1 MTSHLTLLVGR
12 AGSGKTERVLDEYRL
27 ALREA
32 RERRRVGSTLWLA
45 PTHRARQAIVERLL
59 SAGDPVQLAPQVL
72 TFDVFAEKILT
83 AAGRPASPISPVMK
97 RLLLRRIVAELHAR
111 GSLASFA
118 PVVSTSGFLD
128 VVSSFI
134 SELKREEIWPE
145 DFLAACAQR
154 PGSRSQR
161 DAELGRI
168 YERYQAQLTAQDW
181 YDNEGRFWLART
193 ALAEGVRGPFASVEF
208 LAVDGFADFT
218 QTQYE
223 ILALLMG
230 WIGRATITL
239 PLEQPTTRSDLF
251 AKPNVAFAR
260 LQKHLPD
267 GASCR
272 IESLSADDST
282 WPSGL
287 ARSVAGLFTNPRTN
301 HSTDDAAGIEL
312 IAATG
317 PAGECEAVARRIKH
331 RLESGAA
338 PNQIVVAL
346 RAISEDGPAW
356 SDFLAEAGLPVW
368 CEAKLPLASSP
379 VVKALFSLLQLEL
392 ENWPF
397 ARLMSVLDSNLF
409 LPNWP
414 ETQSGRAVRSVA
426 AALRRLKLHAGRDLI
441 LRVLSRVATGLLQ
454 EETEVVSDED
464 DEEALPVSEGTAA
477 AIASQAEPLLA
488 RLSRTTERLRRKH
501 SLADWTDVLASLGK
515 ELGWSRS
522 DLGQQSNTE
531 SHEARDWDLLQR
543 IVRTA
548 AEADEKLAS
557 SPAAKPPR
565 KLPLLDLA
573 EFTAELRDL
582 LSGETIPIPADPGGC
597 VRVLDVEQVRHL
609 SVPHLFVVGLS
620 ESSFPQNRADDCL
633 FGDAERR
640 DLAARGLAL
649 RHREQHQQ
657 DEMFLFYNLVTKARA
672 SLTLSY
678 PAINRKGQPVFP
690 SPYVTAIRALF
701 TPAAL
706 LVAQEGQ
713 LDPVPLVDRALTAT
727 DLRLVAM
734 TEARAARPGLFNHL
748 LAKPEWQRVG
758 WNLLASLD
766 MNVHRFHTRGFTRY
780 EGRLELPQNLDALRK
795 RFGAQHQF
803 SATELEGYATCPFRF
818 WLGKVLKLDALPT
831 PEEGTD
837 YAARG
842 SLIHDVLAQLLVE
855 GMEDGHSCPSGLVT
869 EDRTGKSAHPPSWMD
884 SDEETLAA
892 RFRQLVDEHLG
903 RRFHE
908 TELQRALTR
917 IEAELLGQWGDAF
930 AKQQAEYREK
940 VSSAWTGRKPSLAP
954 EISFGSLPDAKPDD
968 LEPLHDPIVFG
979 DGDRAVRVRGRIDRV
994 DVGTVA
1000 GQTVF
1005 TVIDYKTG
1013 RPPKSNEAELQ
1024 SGRAIQLA
1032 LYALAVRRLGLAGP
1046 EAVPFQMGYWPIKE
1060 TGFKR
1065 GYQRETKSFDGLDV
1079 AVIDSLEQILDDVI
1093 PKLAEGLRSG
1103 KFLVENADRDCTG
1116 HCPYHTTCRVN
1127 QLRPLAESLHKIGD
1141 ILV

>member
-1 MTSHLTLLVGR
+1 MASQLTLFVGR
-12 AGSGKTERVLDEYRL
+12 AGSGKTERLLGEYCL

-32 RERRRVGSTLWLA
+32 RGRRRVGSVLWLA

-59 SAGDPVQLAPQVL
+59 SADEPVQLAPQVL
-72 TFDVFAEKILT
+72 TFDGFAEKILA
-83 AAGRPASPISPVMK
+83 AAGRPASPMSSVMK
-97 RLLLRRIVAELHAR
+97 RLLLRRIVAELHAS

-118 PVVSTSGFLD
+118 SVVHTSGFLD

-145 DFLAACAQR
+145 DFLAACARR

-181 YDNEGRFWLART
+181 YDSEGRFWLTRT

-218 QTQYE
+218 QTQSE
-223 ILALLMG
+223 ILGLLMG
-230 WIGRATITL
+230 WIGRTTITL
-239 PLEQPTTRSDLF
+239 PLEQPTSRTDLF
-251 AKPNVAFAR
+251 AKPEVALAQ
-260 LQKHLPD
+260 LQKHLPE
-267 GASCR
+267 GATCH
-272 IESLSADDST
+272 IELLTDKPST
-282 WPSGL
+282 WQPGL
-287 ARSVAGLFTNPRTN
+287 TRIVDGLFTNPRENRPTEDA
-301 HSTDDAAGIEL
+301 TDVGL

-317 PAGECEAVARRIKH
+317 PVGECEAVARRIKH
-331 RLESGAA
+331 LLESGVA
-338 PNQIVVAL
+338 PKQIIVAL
-346 RAISEDGPAW
+346 RSITDDGPAW
-356 SDFLAEAGLPVW
+356 NDFLTEAGIPTW

-409 LPNWP
+409 LPRWP
-414 ETQSGRAVRSVA
+414 ETQSGRAARSVA
-426 AALRRLKLHAGRDLI
+426 SALRRLKLHAGRDLM
-441 LRVLSRVATGLLQ
+441 LRVLSRVATGLIPDESSL
-454 EETEVVSDED
+454 EPDADDED
-464 DEEALPVSEGTAA
+464 SPRLAESSAA
-477 AIASQAEPLLA
+477 EMASLAEPLLT

-501 SLADWTDVLASLGK
+501 TLVDWTDTLATLGRD
-515 ELGWSRS
+515 LGWSRVGLLAE
-522 DLGQQSNTE
+522 DNTD
-531 SHEARDWDLLQR
+531 SLEARDWDLLQR

-548 AEADEKLAS
+548 AEADEKLVS
-557 SPAAKPPR
+557 SPDAKPNR
-565 KLPLLDLA
+565 KLPMLDLA

-582 LSGETIPIPADPGGC
+582 LSGETIPIAADPGGC

-620 ESSFPQNRADDCL
+620 ESSFPQNRPDDCL

-640 DLAARGLAL
+640 DLAARGVAL

-690 SPYVTAIRALF
+690 SPYVTAIRSLF
-701 TPAAL
+701 TDAAL
-706 LVAQEGQ
+706 PIMHEGQ
-713 LDPVPLVDRALTAT
+713 LDPVPNVNRALTAT

-758 WNLLASLD
+758 WNLLATLD
-766 MNVHRFHTRGFTRY
+766 MNTHRFHTRGFTGY
-780 EGRLELPQNLDALRK
+780 EGRLELPQNLEALRR
-795 RFGAQHQF
+795 RFGSHHQF

-842 SLIHDVLAQLLVE
+842 SLIHDVLAELLIE
-855 GMEDGHSCPSGLVT
+855 GMEL
-869 EDRTGKSAHPPSWMD
+869 
-884 SDEETLAA
+884 DEEDLAA
-892 RFRQLVDEHLG
+892 RFRQLVEEQLSG
-903 RRFHE
+903 RFHE

-917 IEAELLGQWGDAF
+917 IEGELLGQWGDAF
-930 AKQQAEYREK
+930 AKQHAEYREK
-940 VSSAWTGRKPSLAP
+940 LSAAWTGQMPSLAP
-954 EISFGSLPDAKPDD
+954 EIPFGSLPDATPDES
-968 LEPLHDPIVFG
+968 EPHHDPIVFG
-979 DGDRAVRVRGRIDRV
+979 DEDRAVRVRGRIDRV
-994 DVGTVA
+994 DVGIVA

-1005 TVIDYKTG
+1005 AVIDYKTG

-1024 SGRAIQLA
+1024 TGRAIQLA

-1046 EAVPFQMGYWPIKE
+1046 EALPFQMGYWSLKE

-1065 GYQRETKSFDGLDV
+1065 GYQRETKSFDGLDA

-1141 ILV
+1141 ILL

>member
-1 MTSHLTLLVGR
+1 MASQLKLLIGR
-12 AGSGKTERVLDEYRL
+12 AGSGKTERLLDEYRL

-32 RERRRVGSTLWLA
+32 RERRRVGSVLWLA
-45 PTHRARQAIVERLL
+45 PTRRAQQAVVERLV
-59 SAGDPVQLAPQVL
+59 SASEPIQLAPQVL
-72 TFDVFAEKILT
+72 TFDDFAEKILA

-97 RLLLRRIVAELHAR
+97 RLLLRRIVAGLHAG
-111 GSLASFA
+111 GSLTSFA
-118 PVVSTSGFLD
+118 SVVHTSGFLD

-134 SELKREEIWPE
+134 SEVKREEIWPE
-145 DFLAACAQR
+145 DFLATCAKR
-154 PGSRSQR
+154 PGLRSQR
-161 DAELGRI
+161 NAELGRI
-168 YERYQAQLTAQDW
+168 YERYQAQLTAQEW

-218 QTQYE
+218 QTQSE
-223 ILALLMG
+223 ILGLLMG
-230 WIGRATITL
+230 WIGRATVTL
-239 PLEQPTTRSDLF
+239 PLEQLTTRTDLF
-251 AKPNVAFAR
+251 AKPNVAQTQ
-260 LQKHLPD
+260 LLKHLPE
-267 GASCR
+267 GAIYH

-282 WPSGL
+282 WQSGQ
-287 ARSVAGLFTNPRTN
+287 ARIVDGLFANPRTN
-301 HSTDDAAGIEL
+301 QPTGDAIGIEL

-317 PAGECEAVARRIKH
+317 PAGECEAVARRIKQL
-331 RLESGAA
+331 LESGVA
-338 PNQIVVAL
+338 PKQIVVAL
-346 RAISEDGPAW
+346 RSVSEDGPAW
-356 SDFLAEAGLPVW
+356 SDFLTEAGIPTW
-368 CEAKLPLASSP
+368 CETKLPLASSP

-409 LPNWP
+409 LPHWP

-441 LRVLSRVATGLLQ
+441 LRVLSRVATGLIR
-454 EETEVVSDED
+454 EEPSLVSDHED
-464 DEEALPVSEGTAA
+464 ALPVSESSAA
-477 AIASQAEPLLA
+477 EMALIAEPLLA

-501 SLADWTDVLASLGK
+501 ALEDWSDVLATLGR

-522 DLGQQSNTE
+522 RLSAADDTDSL
-531 SHEARDWDLLQR
+531 EARDWDLLQR

-548 AEADEKLAS
+548 AEADEKLVS
-557 SPAAKPPR
+557 SPDAKPRRAGSTGQMELQKMAGGTGPTR
-565 KLPLLDLA
+565 MPLLDLA

-582 LSGETIPIPADPGGC
+582 LSGETIPISADPGGC

-640 DLAARGLAL
+640 DLAAKGLAL

-690 SPYVTAIRALF
+690 SPYVTAVRSLF

-706 LVAQEGQ
+706 PVAQEGQ

-734 TEARAARPGLFNHL
+734 TEARAARPGLFNLL

-758 WNLLASLD
+758 LNLLATLD
-766 MNVHRFHTRGFTRY
+766 MNTHRFHTRGFTSY

-842 SLIHDVLAQLLVE
+842 SLIHDVLAKLLIE
-855 GMEDGHSCPSGLVT
+855 GMEL
-869 EDRTGKSAHPPSWMD
+869 
-884 SDEETLAA
+884 DEEDLAA
-892 RFRQLVDEHLG
+892 RFRQLVEEQLAT
-903 RRFHE
+903 RFHE
-908 TELQRALTR
+908 TKLQRALTR
-917 IEAELLGQWGDAF
+917 IEGELLGQWGDAF
-930 AKQQAEYREK
+930 AKQHAEYREK
-940 VSSAWTGRKPSLAP
+940 LSSAWTGRKPSLAP
-954 EISFGSLPDAKPDD
+954 EIPFGSLPDATPDES
-968 LEPLHDPIVFG
+968 EPQHDPIVFG
-979 DGDRAVRVRGRIDRV
+979 DEDRAVRVRGRIDRV

-1000 GQTVF
+1000 RQTVF

-1013 RPPKSNEAELQ
+1013 RPPKSNESELQ
-1024 SGRAIQLA
+1024 TGRAIQLA

-1046 EAVPFQMGYWPIKE
+1046 EAVPFQMGYWLLKE

-1065 GYQRETKSFDGLDV
+1065 GYQRETKSFDGLD
-1079 AVIDSLEQILDDVI
+1079 AEVIDSLEQILDDVI

-1141 ILV
+1141 ILL

>member
-1 MTSHLTLLVGR
+1 MASQLTLLVGR
-12 AGSGKTERVLDEYRL
+12 AGSGKTERLLDEYRL
-27 ALREA
+27 ALRAA
-32 RERRRVGSTLWLA
+32 RDRRRVGSVLWLA
-45 PTHRARQAIVERLL
+45 PTHRAQQAIVERLL
-59 SAGDPVQLAPQVL
+59 SAGEPVQLAPQVL
-72 TFDVFAEKILT
+72 TFNVFAEKILA
-83 AAGRPASPISPVMK
+83 AAGQPASPISPVMK
-97 RLLLRRIVAELHAR
+97 RLLLRRIVAELHAG

-118 PVVSTSGFLD
+118 SVVHTSGFLD
-128 VVSSFI
+128 VISSFI
-134 SELKREEIWPE
+134 AELKREEIWPE
-145 DFLAACAQR
+145 KFLAVCAR
-154 PGSRSQR
+154 GLGSRSQR
-161 DAELGRI
+161 DAALGLI
-168 YERYQAQLTAQDW
+168 YERYQAQLTAQNW
-181 YDNEGRFWLART
+181 YDGEGRFWLART
-193 ALAEGVRGPFASVEF
+193 ALANGVRGPFASVEF

-218 QTQYE
+218 QTQSE
-223 ILALLMG
+223 ILGLLMG

-239 PLEQPTTRSDLF
+239 PLEEPTSRPDLF
-251 AKPNVAFAR
+251 AKPSVALAQ
-260 LQKHLPD
+260 LQQSLPD
-267 GASCR
+267 GATCR
-272 IESLSADDST
+272 VEPISADDST
-282 WPSGL
+282 WPPGL
-287 ARSVAGLFTNPRTN
+287 ARNVDGLFANPREN
-301 HSTDDAAGIEL
+301 HPTDSAAGIEL

-317 PAGECEAVARRIKH
+317 PVGECESVARWIKH
-331 RLESGAA
+331 LLETGVA
-338 PNQIVVAL
+338 PKQIVVAL
-346 RAISEDGPAW
+346 RAIAEDGRAW
-356 SDFLAEAGLPVW
+356 SDFLMDAGIPTW

-409 LPNWP
+409 LPSWP
-414 ETQSGRAVRSVA
+414 EFQSRRAARSVA

-454 EETEVVSDED
+454 EEAAVVSDED
-464 DEEALPVSEGTAA
+464 DEEARPVSEVSAA

-501 SLADWTDVLASLGK
+501 TLADWADVLATLGT
-515 ELGWSRS
+515 ELGWTRRGLSAADNADS
-522 DLGQQSNTE
+522 L
-531 SHEARDWDLLQR
+531 EARDWDLLQR

-548 AEADEKLAS
+548 AEADEKLAAS
-557 SPAAKPPR
+557 SDAKPTR
-565 KLPLLDLA
+565 KLPLFDLA

-582 LSGETIPIPADPGGC
+582 LGGETIPIPPDPGGN

-609 SVPHLFVVGLS
+609 TVPHLFVVGLS

-649 RHREQHQQ
+649 RHREHHQQ
-657 DEMFLFYNLVTKARA
+657 DEMFLFYSLVTKARA

-690 SPYVTAIRALF
+690 SPYVTAIRSLFSPIAL
-701 TPAAL
+701 P
-706 LVAQEGQ
+706 VRQEGQ
-713 LDPVPLVDRALTAT
+713 LDPVPLADRALTAT

-734 TEARAARPGLFNHL
+734 TEARTARPGLFHHL
-748 LAKPEWQRVG
+748 LSKPEWQPVG
-758 WNLLASLD
+758 WNLLAVID
-766 MNVHRFHTRGFTRY
+766 TNVHRFHTRGFTSY

-795 RFGAQHQF
+795 RFGAHHQF
-803 SATELEGYATCPFRF
+803 SATELEGYAVCPFRF
-818 WLGKVLKLDALPT
+818 WLGKVLNLDALPT

-842 SLIHDVLAQLLVE
+842 SLIHDVLAKLLVE
-855 GMEDGHSCPSGLVT
+855 GM
-869 EDRTGKSAHPPSWMD
+869 D
-884 SDEETLAA
+884 SDEEALAA
-892 RFRQLVDEHLG
+892 RFRQLIEEHLG
-903 RRFHE
+903 HRFHE

-917 IEAELLGQWGDAF
+917 IEEELLGQWGEAF
-930 AKQQAEYREK
+930 ARQHAEYREK
-940 VSSAWTGRKPSLAP
+940 LSSAWTGRMPSLAP
-954 EISFGSLPDAKPDD
+954 EIPFGSLPDETPAES
-968 LEPLHDPIVFG
+968 EPHHDPILFG
-979 DGDRAVRVRGRIDRV
+979 DEDRAVRVRGRIDRV

-1024 SGRAIQLA
+1024 TGRAIQLA
-1032 LYALAVRRLGLAGP
+1032 LYTLAVRRLGLAGP
-1046 EAVPFQMGYWPIKE
+1046 EAVPFQMGYWLLKE

-1065 GYQRETKSFDGLDV
+1065 GYQRETKSFDGLD
-1079 AVIDSLEQILDDVI
+1079 AAAIDALEQILDDVI

-1127 QLRPLAESLHKIGD
+1127 QIRPLAESLHKIGD

>member
-1 MTSHLTLLVGR
+1 MGSQLTLLVGR
-12 AGSGKTERVLDEYRL
+12 AGSGKTERLLDEYRL
-27 ALREA
+27 ALRAA
-32 RERRRVGSTLWLA
+32 RELRRLGSVLWLA
-45 PTHRARQAIVERLL
+45 PTRRAQQAIVEQLL
-59 SAGDPVQLAPQVL
+59 SANEPVQLAPQVL
-72 TFDVFAEKILT
+72 TFDVFAEKILA

-97 RLLLRRIVAELHAR
+97 RLLLRRIVAELHA
-111 GSLASFA
+111 GGLLASFA
-118 PVVSTSGFLD
+118 SVVHTSGFLD
-128 VVSSFI
+128 VVTSFI
-134 SELKREEIWPE
+134 SELKREEVWPE
-145 DFLAACAQR
+145 DFLAACLRR
-154 PGSRSQR
+154 PGGRSQR
-161 DAELGRI
+161 NAELGRI
-168 YERYQAQLTAQDW
+168 YERYQVQLTAQDW
-181 YDNEGRFWLART
+181 YDNEGRFWLTRT

-218 QTQYE
+218 QTQSE
-223 ILALLMG
+223 ILGLLMG

-239 PLEQPTTRSDLF
+239 PLEQPTSRTDLF
-251 AKPNVAFAR
+251 AKPGVALAQ

-272 IESLSADDST
+272 IESLSVDHST
-282 WPSGL
+282 WQPGQ
-287 ARSVAGLFTNPRTN
+287 ARIVEGLFANPREN
-301 HSTDDAAGIEL
+301 QPTDDAAGIEL

-317 PAGECEAVARRIKH
+317 PAGECEAVARRIKQL
-331 RLESGAA
+331 LESGVA
-338 PNQIVVAL
+338 PKQIVVAL
-346 RAISEDGPAW
+346 RSIADDGPAW
-356 SDFLAEAGLPVW
+356 SDFLTQAGVPVW

-409 LPNWP
+409 LPRWP
-414 ETQSGRAVRSVA
+414 EAQSGRAVRSVA
-426 AALRRLKLHAGRDLI
+426 AALRRLKLHAGRDLM
-441 LRVLSRVATGLLQ
+441 LRVLPRVATGLIQDEPAL
-454 EETEVVSDED
+454 EPDED
-464 DEEALPVSEGTAA
+464 NPAASLVAEASAA
-477 AIASQAEPLLA
+477 SIAALAEPLLA

-501 SLADWTDVLASLGK
+501 TLVDWTDTLATLGR

-522 DLGQQSNTE
+522 GLGAEDLTDSP
-531 SHEARDWDLLQR
+531 EARDWDLLQR

-557 SPAAKPPR
+557 SPITKPTR

-620 ESSFPQNRADDCL
+620 ENSFPQNRADDCL

-657 DEMFLFYNLVTKARA
+657 DEMFLFYSLATKARA

-678 PAINRKGQPVFP
+678 PAINRKGQSVFP
-690 SPYVTAIRALF
+690 SPYVTALRSLF
-701 TPAAL
+701 TDAAL
-706 LVAQEGQ
+706 PLSHEGQ
-713 LDPVPLVDRALTAT
+713 LDPVPNLDRALTAT

-748 LAKPEWQRVG
+748 LSKPEWQRVG
-758 WNLLASLD
+758 WNLLATLD
-766 MNVHRFHTRGFTRY
+766 VNVHRFHTRGFTSY
-780 EGRLELPQNLDALRK
+780 EGRLELPQNLDALRM
-795 RFGAQHQF
+795 RFGSQHQF

-842 SLIHDVLAQLLVE
+842 SLIHDVLAKLLVE
-855 GMEDGHSCPSGLVT
+855 GL
-869 EDRTGKSAHPPSWMD
+869 D

-892 RFRQLVDEHLG
+892 RFRQLVEEHLG
-903 RRFHE
+903 HRFHE

-917 IEAELLGQWGDAF
+917 IEGELLGQWGDAF
-930 AKQQAEYREK
+930 AKQHFEYREK
-940 VSSAWTGRKPSLAP
+940 LSSVWTGHKPSLAP
-954 EISFGSLPDAKPDD
+954 EIPFGSLRDATPDES
-968 LEPLHDPIVFG
+968 EPHHDPIVFG
-979 DGDRAVRVRGRIDRV
+979 DEDRAVRVRGRIDRV
-994 DVGTVA
+994 DVGLVA

-1024 SGRAIQLA
+1024 TGRAIQLA
-1032 LYALAVRRLGLAGP
+1032 LYTLAVRRLGLAGP
-1046 EAVPFQMGYWPIKE
+1046 EAVPFQMGYWLLKE

-1065 GYQRETKSFDGLDV
+1065 GYQRETKSFDGLDS

-1141 ILV
+1141 ILL

>member
-1 MTSHLTLLVGR
+1 MASQLTLLVGR
-12 AGSGKTERVLDEYRL
+12 AGSGKTERLLDEYRL

-32 RERRRVGSTLWLA
+32 RTRRRVGRVLWLA
-45 PTHRARQAIVERLL
+45 PTRRAQQVIVERLV
-59 SAGDPVQLAPQVL
+59 SASEPIQLAPQVL
-72 TFDVFAEKILT
+72 TFDDFAEKILA

-97 RLLLRRIVAELHAR
+97 RLLLRRIVAGLHAS

-118 PVVSTSGFLD
+118 SVVHTSGFLD

-134 SELKREEIWPE
+134 SEVKREEIWPE
-145 DFLAACAQR
+145 DFLAACAKR
-154 PGSRSQR
+154 PDSRSQR

-193 ALAEGVRGPFASVEF
+193 ALANGVRGPFASVEF

-218 QTQYE
+218 QTQSE
-223 ILALLMG
+223 ILGLLMG

-239 PLEQPTTRSDLF
+239 PLEHPTTRSDLF
-251 AKPNVAFAR
+251 AKPGVALAQ
-260 LQKHLPD
+260 LQKHLPN
-267 GASCR
+267 GAKAEVRLSFVSR
-272 IESLSADDST
+272 TSPPEDAPRREVRLSEKPDFLSANDSA
-282 WPSGL
+282 WPPGL
-287 ARSVAGLFTNPRTN
+287 TRIVDGLFTNPRTN
-301 HSTDDAAGIEL
+301 QRTDDAAGIEL

-317 PAGECEAVARRIKH
+317 PAGECEAVARRIKQL
-331 RLESGAA
+331 LESGVA
-338 PNQIVVAL
+338 PKQIVVAI
-346 RAISEDGPAW
+346 RSIAEDGPAW
-356 SDFLAEAGLPVW
+356 SDFLIKAGLPVW

-409 LPNWP
+409 LPHWP

-426 AALRRLKLHAGRDLI
+426 AALRRLKLHAGRDLM

-454 EETEVVSDED
+454 EETEIVIDED
-464 DEEALPVSEGTAA
+464 DENVLPASELSAA
-477 AIASQAEPLLA
+477 ALAVQAEPLLA

-501 SLADWTDVLASLGK
+501 TLEDWTDVLATLGQ

-522 DLGQQSNTE
+522 GLSAQVDTYSL
-531 SHEARDWDLLQR
+531 EARDWDLLQR

-548 AEADEKLAS
+548 AEADVKLAS
-557 SPAAKPPR
+557 PPDAKPTR

-582 LSGETIPIPADPGGC
+582 LSGETIPILPDPGGC

-640 DLAARGLAL
+640 DLAARGVAL

-672 SLTLSY
+672 NLTLSY

-690 SPYVTAIRALF
+690 SPYVTAVRSLF
-701 TPAAL
+701 TEAAL
-706 LVAQEGQ
+706 PVIHEGQ

-734 TEARAARPGLFNHL
+734 AEARAARPGLFNHL
-748 LAKPEWQRVG
+748 LAKPDWQRVG
-758 WNLLASLD
+758 WNVLAAVD
-766 MNVHRFHTRGFTRY
+766 MNAHRFHTRGFTSY
-780 EGRLELPQNLDALRK
+780 EGRLELPQNLDSLRK
-795 RFGAQHQF
+795 RFGSQHQF

-842 SLIHDVLAQLLVE
+842 SLIHDVLAKLLVE
-855 GMEDGHSCPSGLVT
+855 GMEL
-869 EDRTGKSAHPPSWMD
+869 
-884 SDEETLAA
+884 DEEDLAA
-892 RFRQLVDEHLG
+892 RFRQLVEEHLG
-903 RRFHE
+903 HRFHE

-917 IEAELLGQWGDAF
+917 IEGELLGQWGDAF
-930 AKQQAEYREK
+930 AKQHSEYRDK
-940 VSSAWTGRKPSLAP
+940 LSSAWTGRKPSLAP
-954 EISFGSLPDAKPDD
+954 EISFGSLPDATPDEM
-968 LEPLHDPIVFG
+968 EPQHDPIVFG
-979 DGDRAVRVRGRIDRV
+979 DEDHAVQVRGRIDRV

-1000 GQTVF
+1000 GQTIF

-1024 SGRAIQLA
+1024 TGRAIQLA

-1046 EAVPFQMGYWPIKE
+1046 EAAPFQMGYWLLKE

-1065 GYQRETKSFDGLDV
+1065 GYQRETKSFDGLDA

-1141 ILV
+1141 ILL